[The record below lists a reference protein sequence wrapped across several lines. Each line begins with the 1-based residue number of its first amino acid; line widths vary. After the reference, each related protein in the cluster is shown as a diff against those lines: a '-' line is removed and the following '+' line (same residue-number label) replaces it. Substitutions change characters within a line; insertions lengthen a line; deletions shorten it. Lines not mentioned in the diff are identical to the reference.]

1 MEDILLHVYSNL
13 DIKDINNCL
22 QVNRKYYRASRNA
35 YLWLKLLERDYCNA
49 YKTLLKVN
57 HYMTYKTCYIM
68 TKLKSKIKL
77 NYTLNE
83 LSNLQRLYLS
93 NNKLK
98 TIPKE
103 LGQLSNL
110 QQLNLYYNQLTTI
123 PKELGQLS
131 NLQILSLSYNKL
143 TTIPKELEQL
153 INLQIYK

>member
-68 TKLKSKIKL
+68 TKLKRKL
-77 NYTLNE
+77 KLKYTLYE
-83 LSNLQRLYLS
+83 LSNLQVLYLSYNQLTTIPGKLGQLSNLQILYLS

-98 TIPKE
+98 TIPGE
-103 LGQLSNL
+103 LGQLS
-110 QQLNLYYNQLTTI
+110 
-123 PKELGQLS
+123 
-131 NLQILSLSYNKL
+131 KL
-143 TTIPKELEQL
+143 RI
-153 INLQIYK
+153 